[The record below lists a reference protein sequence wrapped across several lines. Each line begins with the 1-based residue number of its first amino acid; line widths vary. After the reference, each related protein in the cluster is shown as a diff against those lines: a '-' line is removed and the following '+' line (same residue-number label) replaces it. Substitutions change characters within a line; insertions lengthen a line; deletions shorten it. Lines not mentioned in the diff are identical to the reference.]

1 MMKLQQKISGG
12 FRSTKGAEDFAILG
26 SVITTARKQGWNIIE
41 ALTSP

>member
-12 FRSTKGAEDFAILG
+12 FRSTKGTDDFAILG
-26 SVITTARKQGWNIIE
+26 SIITTARKQGWNIIE